1 MADVRDDRKYQKSHE
16 WAKLEGDIATVGISD
31 FAQDSLGDVVYFDL
45 PEVGTSVT
53 KGESFAEIESVKA
66 VSDVYAPF
74 DGEIVEANE
83 ELDGTPELVNSDPYG
98 AGWMVKIR
106 LTNVADF
113 DALMNAQDY
122 QSTSEG

>member
-113 DALMNAQDY
+113 DALMNSQDY